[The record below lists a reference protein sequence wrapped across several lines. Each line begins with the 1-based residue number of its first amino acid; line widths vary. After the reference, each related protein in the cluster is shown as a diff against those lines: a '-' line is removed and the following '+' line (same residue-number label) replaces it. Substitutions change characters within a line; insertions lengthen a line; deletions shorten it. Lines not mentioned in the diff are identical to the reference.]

1 MSANRHLGRIIAL
14 QTMYEIE
21 LRQGGDDKSVDLKQ
35 VLQRNVDRYSA
46 KLDDKAFLNEL
57 AEGVYSKTEELDKR
71 IQPIAPDW
79 PLSQI
84 ARIDLCVLRISFYEL
99 IFMENTPPKVVIN
112 EAVELAKSY
121 GGENSSKFINGVLG
135 TLLKEIES
143 KNKPKP
149 AKKPAK
155 KATKKSK

>member
-21 LRQGGDDKSVDLKQ
+21 LRQGSGDEHVNIKQ
-35 VLQRNVDRYSA
+35 VLKRNVDRYSA

-57 AEGVYSKTEELDKR
+57 AEGVYKTIEDLDKK

-84 ARIDLCVLRISFYEL
+84 ARIDLCILRISFYEL
-99 IFMENTPPKVVIN
+99 LFMKNTPPKVVIN

-135 TLLKEIES
+135 TLLKS
-143 KNKPKP
+143 LQTDKP
-149 AKKPAK
+149 APPVKKAAK
-155 KATKKSK
+155 KEAKKD

>member
-21 LRQGGDDKSVDLKQ
+21 LRQGSDDKSVSLKN
-35 VLQRNVDRYSA
+35 VLQRNIDRYSA

-57 AEGVYSKTEELDKR
+57 AEGVYEKIAELDSK

-79 PLSQI
+79 PLNQI
-84 ARIDLCVLRISFYEL
+84 ARIDLCILRISFYEL
-99 IFMENTPPKVVIN
+99 LFMKDTPPKVVIN

-135 TLLKEIES
+135 TLLKNIDS
-143 KNKPKP
+143 KQEVKP
-149 AKKPAK
+149 AKKPPKKAAK
-155 KATKKSK
+155 KTK

>member
-1 MSANRHLGRIIAL
+1 
-14 QTMYEIE
+14 MYEVE
-21 LRQGGDDKSVDLKQ
+21 LRQGSGDKVVELKQ

-46 KLDDKAFLNEL
+46 KLDDKAFLNGL
-57 AEGVYSKTEELDKR
+57 VEGVNEKIADLDKR

-79 PLSQI
+79 PLDQI
-84 ARIDLCVLRISFYEL
+84 ARIDLCILRISFYEL
-99 IFMENTPPKVVIN
+99 LFMKDTPPKVVIN

-143 KNKPKP
+143 KKKVKP

-155 KATKKSK
+155 KAVKDSK

>member
-14 QTMYEIE
+14 QTLYEIE
-21 LRQGGDDKSVDLKQ
+21 LRQGSDDKTVDIKQ
-35 VLQRNVDRYSA
+35 VLKRNVDRYSA

-57 AEGVYSKTEELDKR
+57 AEGVYQKIGDLDKR

-79 PLSQI
+79 PLNQI
-84 ARIDLCVLRISFYEL
+84 ARIDLCILRISFYEL
-99 IFMENTPPKVVIN
+99 MFTKGTPPKVVIN

-135 TLLKEIES
+135 TLLKEIEA
-143 KNKPKP
+143 KEKIKP
-149 AKKPAK
+149 AKKSVK
-155 KATKKSK
+155 KVIKKSK

>member
-1 MSANRHLGRIIAL
+1 MSANRHLGRIITL

-21 LRQGGDDKSVDLKQ
+21 LRQGSADTTVDLKQ
-35 VLQRNVDRYSA
+35 VLKRNIDRYSA
-46 KLDDKAFLNEL
+46 KLDDKEFLHEL
-57 AEGVYSKTEELDKR
+57 TEGVYKKVGELDQR

-84 ARIDLCVLRISFYEL
+84 ARIDLCILRISFYEL
-99 IFMENTPPKVVIN
+99 LFMKDTPPKVVIN

-135 TLLKEIES
+135 TLLKELDE
-143 KNKPKP
+143 KKEVKQP
-149 AKKPAK
+149 KKPAK
-155 KATKKSK
+155 KAIKKSK

>member
-14 QTMYEIE
+14 QTMYEVE
-21 LRQGGDDKSVDLKQ
+21 LRQDSDDKSVDLKK
-35 VLQRNVDRYSA
+35 VLKRNVDRYSA

-57 AEGVYSKTEELDKR
+57 TEGVYKKIDDLDKR

-84 ARIDLCVLRISFYEL
+84 ATIDLCILRMSFYEL
-99 IFMENTPPKVVIN
+99 LFMKDTPPKVVIN

-121 GGENSSKFINGVLG
+121 GGDNSSKFINGVLG
-135 TLLKEIES
+135 TLLKEVES
-143 KNKPKP
+143 
-149 AKKPAK
+149 AKKPK
-155 KATKKSK
+155 TPKKSK

>member
-21 LRQGGDDKSVDLKQ
+21 LRQGSDDKTVELKQ
-35 VLQRNVDRYSA
+35 VLKRNVDRYSA
-46 KLDDKAFLNEL
+46 KLDDKAFLNEIT
-57 AEGVYSKTEELDKR
+57 EGVHKKAIELDER

-84 ARIDLCVLRISFYEL
+84 ARIDLCILRISFYEL
-99 IFMENTPPKVVIN
+99 LFMKDTPPKVVIN

-135 TLLKEIES
+135 TLLKEFDQKQEA
-143 KNKPKP
+143 KKP
-149 AKKPAK
+149 KKPAK
-155 KATKKSK
+155 KAAKKSK

>member
-1 MSANRHLGRIIAL
+1 
-14 QTMYEIE
+14 MYEIE
-21 LRQGGDDKSVDLKQ
+21 LRQASDDKTVELKQ
-35 VLQRNVDRYSA
+35 VLKRNVDRYSA
-46 KLDDKAFLNEL
+46 KLDDKAFLNEI
-57 AEGVYSKTEELDKR
+57 AEGVHEKAVELDER

-84 ARIDLCVLRISFYEL
+84 ARIDLCILRISFYEL
-99 IFMENTPPKVVIN
+99 LFMKDTPPKVVIN

-135 TLLKEIES
+135 TLLKEFE
-143 KNKPKP
+143 KKQGVKQPK
-149 AKKPAK
+149 KSVK

>member
-21 LRQGGDDKSVDLKQ
+21 LRQGSDDTGVKLEE
-35 VLQRNVDRYSA
+35 VLRRNIDRYSA
-46 KLDDKAFLNEL
+46 KLDDKDFLYEL
-57 AEGVYSKTEELDKR
+57 ASGVYKKLRVLDKR

-79 PLSQI
+79 PLDQI
-84 ARIDLCVLRISFYEL
+84 ATIDLCILRMSFYEL
-99 IFMENTPPKVVIN
+99 LFMKDTPQKVVIN

-143 KNKPKP
+143 KG
-149 AKKPAK
+149 KKPEKQEVK
-155 KATKKSK
+155 KD

>member
-21 LRQGGDDKSVDLKQ
+21 LRQSSDDKSVDLKQ

-57 AEGVYSKTEELDKR
+57 ANGVYKKVEELDKK

-99 IFMENTPPKVVIN
+99 TFMKDTPPKVVIN

-143 KNKPKP
+143 KKKAKP
-149 AKKPAK
+149 AKKSAK
-155 KATKKSK
+155 KVIKKSK